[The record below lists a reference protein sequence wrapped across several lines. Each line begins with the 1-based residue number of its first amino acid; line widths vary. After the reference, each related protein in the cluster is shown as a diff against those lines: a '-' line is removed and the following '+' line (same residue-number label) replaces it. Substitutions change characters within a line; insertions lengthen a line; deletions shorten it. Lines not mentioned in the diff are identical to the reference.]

1 MTIADCSAPVQIK
14 RGYADGDV
22 GVGRPHVRGND
33 DAGGDGGDLHDE

>member
-1 MTIADCSAPVQIK
+1 MTIAECPTPVQIK

-22 GVGRPHVRGND
+22 GAGRPHVGGND